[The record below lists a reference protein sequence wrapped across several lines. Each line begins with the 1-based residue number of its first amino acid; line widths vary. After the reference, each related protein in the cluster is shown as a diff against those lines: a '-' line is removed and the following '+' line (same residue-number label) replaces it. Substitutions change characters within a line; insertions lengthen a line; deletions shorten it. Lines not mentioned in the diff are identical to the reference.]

1 MKRLIFSLTALVGFV
16 VTGFSQGTIT
26 FDGSFNSNPSPA
38 ATSSGLVFI
47 NGVIDSV
54 QDINAELLYGTTP
67 TSVST
72 PVVTLL
78 LSSSI
83 LGTSTSIGQTLSAA
97 GDIYD
102 LENGQLY
109 DDNGLDYVIPNIP
122 AGQKCYFEV
131 EGWTGNYGSYEAAVA
146 SDMAAVG
153 KTAVFSETLSLPF
166 QPPMTGIDN
175 MPALN
180 LVIPEPPPLTM
191 AVVGIG
197 SMLVFG
203 CRKLVKIG

>member
-1 MKRLIFSLTALVGFV
+1 
-16 VTGFSQGTIT
+16 
-26 FDGSFNSNPSPA
+26 
-38 ATSSGLVFI
+38 VFI
-47 NGVIDSV
+47 NGVTDSV

-97 GDIYD
+97 GDIYE

-109 DDNGLDYVIPNIP
+109 DDNDLDYVIPNVP

-131 EGWTGNYGSYEAAVA
+131 EGWTGNYGSYAAAVA

-166 QPPMTGIDN
+166 QPPITGIDN

-203 CRKLVKIG
+203 CRKFVKIG

>member
-1 MKRLIFSLTALVGFV
+1 MKRLILLVGIIAGFAA
-16 VTGFSQGTIT
+16 TGLPQGTIT
-26 FDGSFNSNPSPA
+26 FDGSNNSNPSPT

-83 LGTSTSIGQTLSAA
+83 SGSSPFIGQTLSAA
-97 GDIYD
+97 GDIYA
-102 LENGQLY
+102 LANGHFY
-109 DDNGLDYVIPNIP
+109 DNSGLDYVIPNIP
-122 AGQKCYFEV
+122 AGQKGYFVV
-131 EGWTGNYGSYEAAVA
+131 EGWTGSYNSYADAVA
-146 SDMAAVG
+146 SDMSAVA
-153 KTAVFSETLSLPF
+153 KTAVFTETLLQPY
-166 QPPMTGIDN
+166 QPPLTGINN

-180 LVIPEPPPLTM
+180 LFIPEPSTLTM
-191 AVVGIG
+191 AGVGIG
-197 SMLVFG
+197 SILLSCGWRLF
-203 CRKLVKIG
+203 RPS